1 MSYCIHPF
9 CTERYNV
16 DDPETCQECGSPL
29 LIDGRF
35 RLIRPIRPLDDNSPS
50 EVFEVIDVP
59 GNRIHPPGTHKI
71 LKVLISQKE
80 KYVELM
86 DREAHILKVLKHP
99 GIPNVYID
107 DYFTVKPEGFRLT
120 LHCLAIEKIDGVDLR
135 EWLDEHGKVSQS
147 TAIDWLIQIIEILS
161 VVHEKNYFHR
171 DIKPSNIMLKPDGK
185 LVLIDFGAVRD
196 VTETY
201 LTKIHGENKKG
212 GLLDRDTTL
221 VRTIG
226 YSPPEQIRG
235 RALPQSDFYALGRTM
250 IHLVTGE
257 HPRTLPEDP
266 DTGLLVWRDLAP
278 QIDKPLKDYI
288 DELNAVLPG
297 KRPHNAQVILQ
308 YLQNRLPKRIKRY
321 RRFHSKPYQLL
332 AVILT
337 ALVLVGLFQGGR
349 IGISRYFFRL
359 ASESE
364 GENNFEEAQK
374 HYEWAIFFDP
384 HDYASYNNLGLS
396 CQFQKKYNCAIE
408 NFGKASEL
416 EPDNEITFYNAGG
429 VFEDVQDYKT
439 ARLFYEKAIKI
450 SKGTHLPSRN
460 NLARLDILE
469 GDPQKALVSIQQVL
483 GQDASPLTNASLY
496 KNLGWAQF
504 KMEQYDKALVNLE
517 RSIELDPDEASTQC
531 LLAQTRNKK
540 KLDAQSH
547 WKLCLFLNSD
557 LPEVWTWKQEFI
569 DRLENMP

>member
-1 MSYCIHPF
+1 MNYCIHPF
-9 CTERYNV
+9 CTERQNP
-16 DDPETCQECGSPL
+16 DGLAECQECGSPL

-71 LKVLISQKE
+71 LKVLRSQKE

-99 GIPNVYID
+99 GIPDVYID
-107 DYFTVKPEGFRLT
+107 DYFTVKPKEFNIT

-135 EWLDEHGKVSQS
+135 EWLDEHGKVSQA
-147 TAIDWLIQIIEILS
+147 TAIDWLIQTVEILS
-161 VVHEKNYFHR
+161 VVHEKDYFHR

-201 LTKIHGENKKG
+201 LAKIHGENKVG
-212 GLLDRDTTL
+212 GLLERDTTL

-250 IHLVTGE
+250 IHLMTGE
-257 HPRTLPEDP
+257 HPRTLPDDP
-266 DTGLLVWRDLAP
+266 DTGLLVWHDLAP

-308 YLQNRLPKRIKRY
+308 YLQNRLPKRIKRH
-321 RRFHSKPYQLL
+321 RRFHSLPFRIGTVLL
-332 AVILT
+332 AVLLI
-337 ALVLVGLFQGGR
+337 VGVIQGGR
-349 IGISRYFFRL
+349 IGLSRYFFKMAGKNEEKGKL
-359 ASESE
+359 ESAK
-364 GENNFEEAQK
+364 EN
-374 HYEWAIFFDP
+374 YERAIWLDP
-384 HDYASYNNLGLS
+384 GDQAAYNNLALV
-396 CQFQKKYNCAIE
+396 CKRLWKYPCALE
-408 NFGKASEL
+408 NFDKAL
-416 EPDNEITFYNAGG
+416 EIKPHEVTLYNIGAIY
-429 VFEDVQDYKT
+429 DDAQDYRE
-439 ARLFYEKAIKI
+439 ARQYYEKSIEVGQGDFLAPI
-450 SKGTHLPSRN
+450 N

-469 GDPQKALVSIQQVL
+469 TNYQKAAQDTAKVL
-483 GQDASPLTNASLY
+483 GQSEDPQINASLY

-504 KMEQYDKALVNLE
+504 ELKQYEKAAINLKK
-517 RSIELDPDEASTQC
+517 SIELQPNEASAHC
-531 LLAQTRNKK
+531 LLAKTKNEQNFTAR
-540 KLDAQSH
+540 SE
-547 WKLCLFLNSD
+547 WESCLFLNSIV
-557 LPEVWTWKQEFI
+557 PEVWKWKQEFI
-569 DRLENMP
+569 DRLEEDKP